1 MRSLAASSG
10 RWRCETSCC
19 SPTWRWWRR
28 RSSGLGRPQLR
39 RQIVAVSRRTSLR
52 RRASP
57 FARDPAAY
65 ESPRQL
71 AELDLDSAPHGKD
84 RARRLVLLLHLAGFV
99 PLRLA
104 QPAVAFPELLLG
116 FLQVLAFQ
124 LRDQAGG
131 RVVDRDRPIAGRGR
145 RALDNV
151 GRAGRGEA
159 APAAASSRLTLGRPD
174 ASSAAAAVV
183 AAAP

>member
-10 RWRCETSCC
+10 RWRCATSSC

-28 RSSGLGRPQLR
+28 RSSALVRPQLR
-39 RQIVAVSRRTSLR
+39 QIVAASRRTSLPP
-52 RRASP
+52 RASP

-174 ASSAAAAVV
+174 ASSAVVVIV